1 MAGAGICHLQPV
13 PRASLGEL
21 SPLNSGDVT
30 AWARGTVPRATHG
43 WAAPSHPALGPHP
56 WWLRVPRVPLVPHVP
71 MPVSPFPRRQFHF
84 IAFPSKT
91 PSYFGHLEGF
101 FFQLSV
107 GLVLFFGFF
116 FHFFPFSQCFY
127 HLGEKR
133 NNSRCSAPAF
143 PCRGGGPRGPRML
156 LVLCRE
162 FGATSA
168 QGWHCPG
175 PRGRRCRTGDSLMS
189 WKVVLGSS
197 PALPLSPKGDRSP
210 ASTNR
215 SQQTRGSRWI
225 PGLGSGRTAAAP
237 RPLGRGL

>member
-1 MAGAGICHLQPV
+1 MGGQHPPTLRWVPIRGGSVSPV
-13 PRASLGEL
+13 CPL
-21 SPLNSGDVT
+21 SPMSPCQCHRFLGDNFILSLFP
-30 AWARGTVPRATHG
+30 AKHPLILGT
-43 WAAPSHPALGPHP
+43 SK
-56 WWLRVPRVPLVPHVP
+56 
-71 MPVSPFPRRQFHF
+71 VSF
-84 IAFPSKT
+84 S
-91 PSYFGHLEGF
+91 S
-101 FFQLSV
+101 FQL
-107 GLVLFFGFF
+107 GWFCFLGFF